1 MYAYSF
7 NEEEFNSEECTTA
20 KEALQ
25 LAKEEAIDQGEQ
37 LPCRVWV
44 GEIGTFNPMVD
55 ADDVLERLQEK
66 ACEECGE
73 CSDGYLDDASEKER
87 DELSKMLTAT
97 FHKWEKK
104 YHFEPRFHPIENVQE
119 FEIRE

>member
-7 NEEEFNSEECTTA
+7 NEDTFDSEECATVE
-20 KEALQ
+20 EALQ

-44 GEIGTFNPMVD
+44 GEIGTFKPVVTVD
-55 ADDVLERLQEK
+55 YVLDDIRDQAD
-66 ACEECGE
+66 CEVDD
-73 CSDGYLDDASEKER
+73 CSDGYLEDISSQEE
-87 DELSKMLTAT
+87 DELEKMLTAT

-119 FEIRE
+119 FEIGE